1 MSPPVSKGGQGWAV
15 AIFLAADEGGGK
27 PGRRSHRHDG
37 SKIVL
42 KTMPVVIYMRDSNP
56 VREGFSNGMG
66 NVRNRLESMIAES
79 LHSVAGYKDLKAELS
94 IELDI
99 PRISDHGDYAS
110 NIALGLTRH
119 LKRNP
124 RQIASEIVANLNDSD
139 SILEKV
145 EIAGPG
151 FINFFIKPAAWYGII
166 REVLDNA
173 KKYGRLEIQRG
184 PKVQV
189 EFVSANPTGPLHIGH
204 GRGAAIGDVLANILA
219 ARGFQVQREYYI
231 NDAGNQMDT
240 LGRSLYFRY
249 RQELGEGLEFPD
261 NHYRGEYMLDLAK
274 DFKRSHGD
282 SFRKTPLEEA
292 LPVFTDYAAERILDG
307 IKEDLDIFGVH
318 FDNWFSERDLH
329 KIDSIAKTIEYF
341 RERGFIY
348 ESEGAV
354 WFKSTAFGDEKDRVV
369 VRANGASTY
378 FAADLAYHR
387 DKFERGFE
395 SVVDI
400 WGADHH
406 GYVERMLAGVQA
418 MGRTRDDLR
427 IVLVQLVNLLRGGA
441 PVAMSTRG
449 GEFVTL
455 REVIDEVGK
464 DATRF
469 IFLTRRTDSPL
480 DFDLEVAKARS
491 NDNPVFYVQYA
502 HARLCSVFEVAR
514 DRGVEFDPGSV
525 NDEAFRLLNLRQE
538 LDLIK
543 QVGEFPEMVCE
554 CVRSLEPHYIPY
566 YLHQLVSLFHSYYHD
581 NRILTEDAE
590 LTQAR
595 LCLAWT
601 IKEVIGNALELLG
614 VTAPQK
620 M

>member
-1 MSPPVSKGGQGWAV
+1 MGMV
-15 AIFLAADEGGGK
+15 
-27 PGRRSHRHDG
+27 RTR
-37 SKIVL
+37 L
-42 KTMPVVIYMRDSNP
+42 K
-56 VREGFSNGMG
+56 
-66 NVRNRLESMIAES
+66 SMIAET
-79 LHSVAGYKDLKAELS
+79 LESVIGNHDMKAEIN
-94 IELDI
+94 IELEI
-99 PRISDHGDYAS
+99 PRGSEHGDYAS
-110 NIALGLTRH
+110 NIALALSRH

-124 RQIASEIVANLNDSD
+124 RQIASEIAANLNDSD
-139 SILEKV
+139 CILDKS

-166 REVLDNA
+166 REILDNPQ
-173 KKYGRLEIQRG
+173 KYGRLEIEGG

-204 GRGAAIGDVLANILA
+204 GRGAAIGDVLANILQ

-249 RQELGEGLEFPD
+249 RQELGENIELPD
-261 NHYRGEYMLDLAK
+261 NHYRGEYMRELAG
-274 DFKRSHGD
+274 DFRRDHGD
-282 SFRKTPLEEA
+282 GYGSTPLEDA
-292 LPVFTDYAAERILDG
+292 FPVFTGYASRRILDG

-318 FDNWFSERDLH
+318 FDNWFSERELH
-329 KIDSIAKTIEYF
+329 NRDSINKTIEYL

-348 ESEGAV
+348 EDQGAV
-354 WFKSTAFGDEKDRVV
+354 WFRSTALGDEKDRVV

-395 SVVDI
+395 SVIDI

-406 GYVERMLAGVQA
+406 GYVDRMRAGAQA
-418 MGRTRDDLR
+418 LGRGKDDLR

-480 DFDLEVAKARS
+480 DFDLEVAKAQS

-514 DRGVEFDPGSV
+514 DRGVEFDWRSIS
-525 NDEAFRLLNLRQE
+525 DETLNLLQVRQE
-538 LDLIK
+538 FEIMKLL
-543 QVGEFPEMVCE
+543 GEYPEVVCE
-554 CVRSLEPHYIPY
+554 CVRSLEPHYIAY

-581 NRILTEDAE
+581 NRILSEDAE
-590 LTQAR
+590 LTKAR
-595 LCLAWT
+595 LCLALA
-601 IKEVIGNALELLG
+601 IKEVIGSALMLLG
-614 VTAPQK
+614 VRAPQK

>member
-1 MSPPVSKGGQGWAV
+1 
-15 AIFLAADEGGGK
+15 
-27 PGRRSHRHDG
+27 
-37 SKIVL
+37 
-42 KTMPVVIYMRDSNP
+42 
-56 VREGFSNGMG
+56 MG
-66 NVRNRLESMIAES
+66 IVRNRLKSMIAEA
-79 LHSVAGYKDLKAELS
+79 LKSVIGDQDNKPQVS

-99 PRISDHGDYAS
+99 PRTPEHGDYAS

-124 RQIASEIVANLNDSD
+124 RQIASEIVANLDDSG
-139 SILEKV
+139 SILEKI

-166 REVLDNA
+166 REILDSPNN
-173 KKYGRLEIQRG
+173 YGRLEIKGG

-204 GRGAAIGDVLANILA
+204 GRGAAIGDVLANILQ
-219 ARGFQVQREYYI
+219 ARGCQVQREYYI

-249 RQELGEGLEFPD
+249 RQELGEDIEFPD
-261 NHYRGEYMLDLAK
+261 NHYRGEYMSELAK
-274 DFKRSHGD
+274 DFMRDQGD
-282 SFRKTPLEEA
+282 RFRNKPLEDA
-292 LPVFTDYAAERILDG
+292 LPVFTGYAGKSILDG
-307 IKEDLDIFGVH
+307 IKDDLDVFGVH
-318 FDNWFSERDLH
+318 FDNWFGESELH
-329 KIDSIAKTIEYF
+329 KRDSIKKTIEYL
-341 RERGFIY
+341 RGRGFIY
-348 ESEGAV
+348 EDEGAV
-354 WFKSTAFGDEKDRVV
+354 WFRSTEFGDEKDRVV

-378 FAADLAYHR
+378 FAADLAYHL

-395 SVVDI
+395 SVIDI

-406 GYVERMLAGVQA
+406 GYVDRMRAGVQA
-418 MGRTRDDLR
+418 IGRSKDDLR
-427 IVLVQLVNLLRGGA
+427 IVLVQLVNLLRGGV

-455 REVIDEVGK
+455 REVVDEVGK

-480 DFDLEVAKARS
+480 DFDLEVAKAQS

-514 DRGVEFDPGSV
+514 ERGVGFDWREIPDETLSLLQVPQEF
-525 NDEAFRLLNLRQE
+525 EIIKLLGEYPE
-538 LDLIK
+538 LLS
-543 QVGEFPEMVCE
+543 ESA
-554 CVRSLEPHYIPY
+554 RSLEPHYIPY
-566 YLHQLVSLFHSYYHD
+566 YLHQLVSLFHSYSHD
-581 NRILTEDAE
+581 NRILSEDAE
-590 LTQAR
+590 LTKAR
-595 LCLAWT
+595 LCLALA
-601 IKEVIGNALELLG
+601 IKEVIGNALGLLG

>member
-1 MSPPVSKGGQGWAV
+1 
-15 AIFLAADEGGGK
+15 
-27 PGRRSHRHDG
+27 
-37 SKIVL
+37 
-42 KTMPVVIYMRDSNP
+42 
-56 VREGFSNGMG
+56 MG
-66 NVRNRLESMIAES
+66 IVRNRLKSMIAEA
-79 LHSVAGYKDLKAELS
+79 LHSVMEDRDEKPEVH

-99 PRISDHGDYAS
+99 PRTPEHGDYAS
-110 NIALGLTRH
+110 NIALGLTRS

-124 RQIASEIVANLNDSD
+124 RQIASEIVENLDDSD
-139 SILEKV
+139 SIIEKI

-166 REVLDNA
+166 REILGNPER
-173 KKYGRLEIQRG
+173 YGRLEIKGG

-204 GRGAAIGDVLANILA
+204 GRGAAIGDVLSNILQ
-219 ARGFQVQREYYI
+219 ARGCRVQREYYI

-240 LGRSLYFRY
+240 PGRSLYFRY
-249 RQELGEGLEFPD
+249 RQELGENIEFPD
-261 NHYRGEYMLDLAK
+261 NHYRGEYMRELAK
-274 DFKRSHGD
+274 AFITDYGDRFRSN
-282 SFRKTPLEEA
+282 SLEDA
-292 LPVFTDYAAERILDG
+292 LPVFTGYASDRILDG

-318 FDNWFSERDLH
+318 FDNWFSECELH
-329 KIDSIAKTIEYF
+329 KRDSIKKVIEYL
-341 RERGFIY
+341 RARGFIY
-348 ESEGAV
+348 EDEGAV
-354 WFKSTAFGDEKDRVV
+354 WFRSTRFGDEKDRVV

-378 FAADLAYHR
+378 FAADLAYHL

-395 SVVDI
+395 SVIDI

-406 GYVERMLAGVQA
+406 GYIERMQAGVQA
-418 MGRTRDDLR
+418 IGRAKDDLR

-455 REVIDEVGK
+455 REVVDEVGK

-480 DFDLEVAKARS
+480 DFDLEVAKVRS

-502 HARLCSVFEVAR
+502 HARLCSIFEVAR
-514 DRGVEFDPGSV
+514 GREIGFDWRKVP
-525 NDEAFRLLNLRQE
+525 DEALNLLQVPQE
-538 LDLIK
+538 FEIMKLL
-543 QVGEFPEMVCE
+543 GEYPEVLSE
-554 CVRSLEPHYIPY
+554 SARSLEPHYIPY

-581 NRILTEDAE
+581 NRILNEDAE
-590 LTQAR
+590 LTKAR
-595 LCLAWT
+595 LCLALAVR
-601 IKEVIGNALELLG
+601 EVIGNALGILG

>member
-1 MSPPVSKGGQGWAV
+1 MAKGQR
-15 AIFLAADEGGGK
+15 IF
-27 PGRRSHRHDG
+27 
-37 SKIVL
+37 KIVL
-42 KTMPVVIYMRDSNP
+42 KPLLLVIYMPDSNS
-56 VREGFSNGMG
+56 VREGFQTGMG
-66 NVRNRLESMIAES
+66 IVRNRLKSLIVRALQSVEGYRGIDAEAV
-79 LHSVAGYKDLKAELS
+79 SVEL
-94 IELDI
+94 EI
-99 PRISDHGDYAS
+99 PKTPEHGDYAS
-110 NIALGLTRH
+110 NIALSLTRH

-124 RQIASEIVANLNDSD
+124 RQIASEMVAGLNESGD
-139 SILEKV
+139 ILEKV

-151 FINFFIKPAAWYGII
+151 FINFFIKPAAWYGVI
-166 REVLDNA
+166 REILDDPQ
-173 KKYGRLEIQRG
+173 KYGRLEIEEG

-204 GRGAAIGDVLANILA
+204 GRGAAIGDVLANILE
-219 ARGFQVQREYYI
+219 ARGCRVQREYYI

-249 RQELGEGLEFPD
+249 RQELGDDIEFPD
-261 NHYRGEYMLDLAK
+261 NHYRGDYMRDLAR
-274 DFKRSHGD
+274 DFKLDHGAR
-282 SFRKTPLEEA
+282 FRDTSLEEA
-292 LPVFTDYAAERILDG
+292 LPVFTEYAGRRILDG
-307 IKEDLDIFGVH
+307 IKEDLNIFGVH
-318 FDNWFSERDLH
+318 FDNWFSERELH
-329 KIDSIAKTIEYF
+329 DRDSIRKSIEYL
-341 RERGFIY
+341 RGRGFIY

-354 WFKSTAFGDEKDRVV
+354 WFRSTAFGDEKDRVV

-378 FAADLAYHR
+378 FAADLAYHL

-395 SVVDI
+395 SIIDI

-406 GYVERMLAGVQA
+406 GYVDRMLAGIQA
-418 MGRTRDDLR
+418 IGRKKDCLR

-455 REVIDEVGK
+455 REVVDEVGK

-514 DRGVEFDPGSV
+514 DRGIGFDWHSMSS
-525 NDEAFRLLNLRQE
+525 ETLQLLQVRQE
-538 LDLIK
+538 FEIIK
-543 QVGEFPEMVCE
+543 LLGEYPEIVSE
-554 CVRSLEPHYIPY
+554 CVKSLEPHYIPY
-566 YLHQLVSLFHSYYHD
+566 YLNQLVSLFHGYYHD
-581 NRILTEDAE
+581 NRILSEDAE
-590 LTQAR
+590 LTKAR
-595 LCLAWT
+595 LCLASA
-601 IKEVIGNALELLG
+601 IKEVIANALALLG
-614 VTAPQK
+614 VSAPQK

>member
-1 MSPPVSKGGQGWAV
+1 MG
-15 AIFLAADEGGGK
+15 
-27 PGRRSHRHDG
+27 
-37 SKIVL
+37 IVRTRL
-42 KTMPVVIYMRDSNP
+42 K
-56 VREGFSNGMG
+56 
-66 NVRNRLESMIAES
+66 SMIAET
-79 LHSVAGYKDLKAELS
+79 LQSVMGNRDMKAEIS
-94 IELDI
+94 IELEI
-99 PRISDHGDYAS
+99 PRSSGHGDYAS
-110 NIALGLTRH
+110 NIAFALSRQ

-139 SILEKV
+139 CILEKT

-166 REVLDNA
+166 REILDNPQ
-173 KKYGRLEIQRG
+173 KYGRLEIQGG

-204 GRGAAIGDVLANILA
+204 GRGAAIGDVLANILQ

-249 RQELGEGLEFPD
+249 RQELGENIELPD
-261 NHYRGEYMLDLAK
+261 NHYRGEYMRELARDLMRDK
-274 DFKRSHGD
+274 GD
-282 SFRKTPLEEA
+282 LFRTTPLA
-292 LPVFTDYAAERILDG
+292 DAFPVFADYASNRILDG

-318 FDNWFSERDLH
+318 FDNWFSERELH
-329 KIDSIAKTIEYF
+329 NRDSIKKTIKYL

-348 ESEGAV
+348 EDQGAV
-354 WFKSTAFGDEKDRVV
+354 WFRSTTFGDEKDRVV

-395 SVVDI
+395 SIVDI

-406 GYVERMLAGVQA
+406 GYVPRMRAGVQA
-418 MGRTRDDLR
+418 IGRREDDLR
-427 IVLVQLVNLLRGGA
+427 VVLVQLVNLLRGGA

-455 REVIDEVGK
+455 REVLDEVGK

-480 DFDLEVAKARS
+480 DFDLEVAKAQS

-514 DRGVEFDPGSV
+514 DRGVEFDWRSIS
-525 NDEAFRLLNLRQE
+525 DETLHLLQVRQE
-538 LDLIK
+538 FEIIK
-543 QVGEFPEMVCE
+543 LLGEYPEVVGE

-581 NRILTEDAE
+581 NRILSEDAE
-590 LTQAR
+590 LSKAR
-595 LCLAWT
+595 LCLASA
-601 IKEVIGNALELLG
+601 IKEVIGNALMLLG
-614 VTAPQK
+614 VTAPQR

>member
-1 MSPPVSKGGQGWAV
+1 MGIV
-15 AIFLAADEGGGK
+15 
-27 PGRRSHRHDG
+27 RSR
-37 SKIVL
+37 L
-42 KTMPVVIYMRDSNP
+42 K
-56 VREGFSNGMG
+56 
-66 NVRNRLESMIAES
+66 SMIAET
-79 LHSVAGYKDLKAELS
+79 LQSVMGNREMKAEIS
-94 IELDI
+94 VELEI
-99 PRISDHGDYAS
+99 PKGSEHGDYAS
-110 NIALGLTRH
+110 NIALGLTRQ

-151 FINFFIKPAAWYGII
+151 FINFFIKPSAWYGII
-166 REVLDNA
+166 REILDNP
-173 KKYGRLEIQRG
+173 KQYGRLEIEGG

-204 GRGAAIGDVLANILA
+204 GRGAAIGDVLANILQ
-219 ARGFQVQREYYI
+219 ARGFEVQREYYI
-231 NDAGNQMDT
+231 NDAGNQMET
-240 LGRSLYFRY
+240 LGRSLYYRY
-249 RQELGEGLEFPD
+249 RQELGENIEFPD
-261 NHYRGEYMLDLAK
+261 NHYRGEYMRDLAR
-274 DFKRSHGD
+274 DFMRDQGD
-282 SFRKTPLEEA
+282 RFLNTPLEDA
-292 LPVFTDYAAERILDG
+292 CPVFTDYASMRILDG

-318 FDNWFSERDLH
+318 FDNWFSERELH
-329 KIDSIAKTIEYF
+329 NRDSIKKTIEYL

-348 ESEGAV
+348 EDAGAV
-354 WFKSTAFGDEKDRVV
+354 WFRSTAFGDEKDRVV
-369 VRANGASTY
+369 VRANGVSTY
-378 FAADLAYHR
+378 FAADLAYHL

-395 SVVDI
+395 SVIDI

-406 GYVERMLAGVQA
+406 GYVDRMRAGVQA
-418 MGRTRDDLR
+418 IGRNEADLR
-427 IVLVQLVNLLRGGA
+427 IVLVQLVNLLRGGV

-480 DFDLEVAKARS
+480 DFDLEVAKVRS

-502 HARLCSVFEVAR
+502 HARLCSIFEVAR
-514 DRGVEFDPGSV
+514 DRGVEFDWRSMS
-525 NDEAFRLLNLRQE
+525 DETLHLLRVRQE
-538 LDLIK
+538 FEIIK
-543 QVGEFPEMVCE
+543 LLGEYPEIVCE

-566 YLHQLVSLFHSYYHD
+566 YLNQLVSLFHSYYHD
-581 NRILTEDAE
+581 NRILSEDAE
-590 LTQAR
+590 LTRAR
-595 LCLAWT
+595 LCLALA
-601 IKEVIGNALELLG
+601 IKEVIGNALMLLG

>member
-1 MSPPVSKGGQGWAV
+1 MDIV
-15 AIFLAADEGGGK
+15 
-27 PGRRSHRHDG
+27 RSC
-37 SKIVL
+37 L
-42 KTMPVVIYMRDSNP
+42 K
-56 VREGFSNGMG
+56 
-66 NVRNRLESMIAES
+66 SMIAQT
-79 LHSVAGYKDLKAELS
+79 LQSVIGNRDMKAEIG
-94 IELDI
+94 IELEI
-99 PRISDHGDYAS
+99 PRGSGHGDYAS
-110 NIALGLTRH
+110 NIALGLSRH

-139 SILEKV
+139 YILEKV

-166 REVLDNA
+166 REILDNP
-173 KKYGRLEIQRG
+173 KKYGRLEIEGG

-204 GRGAAIGDVLANILA
+204 GRGAAIGDVLANILQ

-249 RQELGEGLEFPD
+249 RQELGENIEFPD
-261 NHYRGEYMLDLAK
+261 NHYRGEYMRELAR
-274 DFKRSHGD
+274 DFIRDRGD
-282 SFRKTPLEEA
+282 RFRNAPLEDA
-292 LPVFTDYAAERILDG
+292 FPVFTDYASRRILDG

-318 FDNWFSERDLH
+318 FDNWFSERELH
-329 KIDSIAKTIEYF
+329 NRGSIKKTIECLA
-341 RERGFIY
+341 ERGFIY
-348 ESEGAV
+348 KEEGAV
-354 WFKSTAFGDEKDRVV
+354 WFRSTTFGDEKDRVV

-378 FAADLAYHR
+378 FAADLAYHL

-395 SVVDI
+395 SVIDI

-406 GYVERMLAGVQA
+406 GYVDRMRAGVQA
-418 MGRTRDDLR
+418 IGRREDDLR
-427 IVLVQLVNLLRGGA
+427 IVLVQLVNLLRGGV

-514 DRGVEFDPGSV
+514 DRGVEFDWRSIS
-525 NDEAFRLLNLRQE
+525 DETLHLLQVRQE
-538 LDLIK
+538 FEIIK
-543 QVGEFPEMVCE
+543 LLGEYPEVVCE

-581 NRILTEDAE
+581 NRILSEDAE
-590 LTQAR
+590 LTKAR
-595 LCLAWT
+595 LCLALA
-601 IKEVIGNALELLG
+601 IKEVIGNALLLLG

>member
-1 MSPPVSKGGQGWAV
+1 MGMV
-15 AIFLAADEGGGK
+15 
-27 PGRRSHRHDG
+27 RTR
-37 SKIVL
+37 L
-42 KTMPVVIYMRDSNP
+42 K
-56 VREGFSNGMG
+56 
-66 NVRNRLESMIAES
+66 SMIAET
-79 LHSVAGYKDLKAELS
+79 LESVTGNHDLKAEIS
-94 IELDI
+94 IELEI
-99 PRISDHGDYAS
+99 PRSSEHGDYAS
-110 NIALGLTRH
+110 NIALALSRH

-124 RQIASEIVANLNDSD
+124 RQIASEIAANLNDSD
-139 SILEKV
+139 CILDKS

-166 REVLDNA
+166 REILDNPQ
-173 KKYGRLEIQRG
+173 KYGRLEIEGG

-204 GRGAAIGDVLANILA
+204 GRGAAIGDVLANILQ

-231 NDAGNQMDT
+231 NDVGNQMDT

-249 RQELGEGLEFPD
+249 RQELGENIELPD
-261 NHYRGEYMLDLAK
+261 NHYRGEYMRELAR
-274 DFKRSHGD
+274 DFMRDHGD
-282 SFRKTPLEEA
+282 GYGSTPLEDA
-292 LPVFTDYAAERILDG
+292 FPVFAGYASKRILDG
-307 IKEDLDIFGVH
+307 IKEDLDVFGVH
-318 FDNWFSERDLH
+318 FDNWFSERELH
-329 KIDSIAKTIEYF
+329 NRDSINKTIEYL

-348 ESEGAV
+348 EDQGAV

-369 VRANGASTY
+369 VRATGASTY

-395 SVVDI
+395 SIIDI

-406 GYVERMLAGVQA
+406 GYVDRMRAGVQA
-418 MGRTRDDLR
+418 LGRGEDDLR

-480 DFDLEVAKARS
+480 DFDLEVAKAQS

-514 DRGVEFDPGSV
+514 DRGVEFDWRSIS
-525 NDEAFRLLNLRQE
+525 DETLHLLQVRQE
-538 LDLIK
+538 FEIIK
-543 QVGEFPEMVCE
+543 LLGEYPEVVCE
-554 CVRSLEPHYIPY
+554 CVRSLEPHYIAY
-566 YLHQLVSLFHSYYHD
+566 YLHELVSLFHSYYHD
-581 NRILTEDAE
+581 NRILSEDAE
-590 LTQAR
+590 LSKAR
-595 LCLAWT
+595 LCLALA
-601 IKEVIGNALELLG
+601 IKEVIGNALMLLG

>member
-1 MSPPVSKGGQGWAV
+1 MDIV
-15 AIFLAADEGGGK
+15 
-27 PGRRSHRHDG
+27 RSR
-37 SKIVL
+37 L
-42 KTMPVVIYMRDSNP
+42 K
-56 VREGFSNGMG
+56 
-66 NVRNRLESMIAES
+66 SMIAET
-79 LHSVAGYKDLKAELS
+79 LQSVIGNRGMKAEIG
-94 IELDI
+94 IELEI
-99 PRISDHGDYAS
+99 PRDSGHGDYAS
-110 NIALGLTRH
+110 NIALGLSRH

-139 SILEKV
+139 YILEKV

-166 REVLDNA
+166 REILDNP
-173 KKYGRLEIQRG
+173 KKYGRLEIEGG

-204 GRGAAIGDVLANILA
+204 GRGAAIGDVLANILQ
-219 ARGFQVQREYYI
+219 ARGFEVQREYYI

-240 LGRSLYFRY
+240 LGRSGYFRY
-249 RQELGEGLEFPD
+249 RQELGEKIEFPD
-261 NHYRGEYMLDLAK
+261 NHYRGEYMRELAR
-274 DFKRSHGD
+274 DFIRDRGD
-282 SFRKTPLEEA
+282 RFRNAPLEDA
-292 LPVFTDYAAERILDG
+292 FPVFTEYYSRRILDG

-318 FDNWFSERDLH
+318 FDNWFSERELH
-329 KIDSIAKTIEYF
+329 NRGSIKKTIECLA
-341 RERGFIY
+341 ERGFIY
-348 ESEGAV
+348 EEEGAV
-354 WFKSTAFGDEKDRVV
+354 WFRSTAFGDEKDRVV

-378 FAADLAYHR
+378 FAADLAYHL

-395 SVVDI
+395 SVIDI

-406 GYVERMLAGVQA
+406 GYVDRMRAGVQA
-418 MGRTRDDLR
+418 IGRREDDLR
-427 IVLVQLVNLLRGGA
+427 IVLVQLVNLLRGGV

-514 DRGVEFDPGSV
+514 DRGVEFDWRSIS
-525 NDEAFRLLNLRQE
+525 DETLHLLQVRQE
-538 LDLIK
+538 FEIIK
-543 QVGEFPEMVCE
+543 LLGEYPEVVCE

-581 NRILTEDAE
+581 NRILSEDAE
-590 LTQAR
+590 LTKAR
-595 LCLAWT
+595 LCLALA
-601 IKEVIGNALELLG
+601 IKEVIGNALLLLG

>member
-1 MSPPVSKGGQGWAV
+1 
-15 AIFLAADEGGGK
+15 
-27 PGRRSHRHDG
+27 
-37 SKIVL
+37 
-42 KTMPVVIYMRDSNP
+42 
-56 VREGFSNGMG
+56 MG
-66 NVRNRLESMIAES
+66 IVRNRLKSMIAEA
-79 LHSVAGYKDLKAELS
+79 LQSVTGYRDQKTQVS

-99 PRISDHGDYAS
+99 PRDSGHGDYAS
-110 NIALGLTRH
+110 NIAFGLTRH

-124 RQIASEIVANLNDSD
+124 RQIASEIAAKLYDSGC
-139 SILEKV
+139 ILEKV

-166 REVLDNA
+166 RQILDNPQ
-173 KKYGRLEIQRG
+173 KYGRLEIADG
-184 PKVQV
+184 LKVQV

-204 GRGAAIGDVLANILA
+204 GRGAAIGDVLANILQA
-219 ARGFQVQREYYI
+219 HGCRVQREYYI

-240 LGRSLYFRY
+240 LGRSLYFRC
-249 RQELGEGLEFPD
+249 RQELGEKIEFPE
-261 NHYRGEYMLDLAK
+261 NHYRGEYMRELAR
-274 DFKRSHGD
+274 DFLRDHGER
-282 SFRKTPLEEA
+282 FRNTPLEDA
-292 LPVFTDYAAERILDG
+292 LPVFTDYAGNSILDG
-307 IKEDLDIFGVH
+307 IREDLDVFGVH
-318 FDNWFSERDLH
+318 FDNWFSERELH
-329 KIDSIAKTIEYF
+329 NRDSINKTIGYL
-341 RERGFIY
+341 RGRGFIY
-348 ESEGAV
+348 EDEGAV

-378 FAADLAYHR
+378 FAADLAYHL

-395 SVVDI
+395 SVIDI

-406 GYVERMLAGVQA
+406 GYVERMRAGVQA
-418 MGRTRDDLR
+418 IGRGKDDLR
-427 IVLVQLVNLLRGGA
+427 IVLVQLVNLLRGGV

-455 REVIDEVGK
+455 REVVDEVGK

-480 DFDLEVAKARS
+480 DFDLEVAKAQS

-514 DRGVEFDPGSV
+514 ERGIAFDWREVSDETFNLLQVSQEF
-525 NDEAFRLLNLRQE
+525 EIIRLL
-538 LDLIK
+538 
-543 QVGEFPEMVCE
+543 GEYPEVLAE
-554 CVRSLEPHYIPY
+554 SARSLEPHYIPY

-581 NRILTEDAE
+581 NRILSEDAE

-595 LCLAWT
+595 LCLARA
-601 IKEVIGNALELLG
+601 IKEVIGNALGLLG

>member
-1 MSPPVSKGGQGWAV
+1 MGMV
-15 AIFLAADEGGGK
+15 
-27 PGRRSHRHDG
+27 RTR
-37 SKIVL
+37 L
-42 KTMPVVIYMRDSNP
+42 K
-56 VREGFSNGMG
+56 
-66 NVRNRLESMIAES
+66 SMIAET
-79 LHSVAGYKDLKAELS
+79 LESVTGNDDLKADIS
-94 IELDI
+94 IDLEI
-99 PRISDHGDYAS
+99 PRGSEHGDYAS
-110 NIALGLTRH
+110 NIALALTRH

-139 SILEKV
+139 RILEKV

-166 REVLDNA
+166 REILDNPQ
-173 KKYGRLEIQRG
+173 KYGRLEVEGG

-204 GRGAAIGDVLANILA
+204 GRGAAIGDVLANILQ

-249 RQELGEGLEFPD
+249 RQELGENIELPD
-261 NHYRGEYMLDLAK
+261 NHYRGEYMRELAG
-274 DFKRSHGD
+274 DFRRDHGD
-282 SFRKTPLEEA
+282 GYGSTPLEDA
-292 LPVFTDYAAERILDG
+292 FPVFTGYASRRILDG

-318 FDNWFSERDLH
+318 FDNWFSERELH
-329 KIDSIAKTIEYF
+329 NRDSINKTIEYL

-348 ESEGAV
+348 EDQGAV
-354 WFKSTAFGDEKDRVV
+354 WFRSTALGDEKDRVV

-395 SVVDI
+395 SVIDI

-406 GYVERMLAGVQA
+406 GYVDRMRAGAQA
-418 MGRTRDDLR
+418 LGRGKDDLR

-480 DFDLEVAKARS
+480 DFDLEVAKAQS

-514 DRGVEFDPGSV
+514 DRGVEFDWRSIG
-525 NDEAFRLLNLRQE
+525 DETLQLLQVRQEFEIIRLL
-538 LDLIK
+538 
-543 QVGEFPEMVCE
+543 GEYPEVVCE
-554 CVRSLEPHYIPY
+554 CVRSLEPHYIAY
-566 YLHQLVSLFHSYYHD
+566 YLHELVSLFHSYYHD
-581 NRILTEDAE
+581 NRILSEDVA
-590 LTQAR
+590 LSKAR
-595 LCLAWT
+595 LCLALA
-601 IKEVIGNALELLG
+601 IKEVIGSALMLLG
-614 VTAPQK
+614 VRAPQK

>member
-1 MSPPVSKGGQGWAV
+1 MGMV
-15 AIFLAADEGGGK
+15 
-27 PGRRSHRHDG
+27 RTR
-37 SKIVL
+37 L
-42 KTMPVVIYMRDSNP
+42 K
-56 VREGFSNGMG
+56 
-66 NVRNRLESMIAES
+66 SMIAET
-79 LHSVAGYKDLKAELS
+79 LESVTGNDDLKADIS
-94 IELDI
+94 IDLEI
-99 PRISDHGDYAS
+99 PRGSEHGDYAS
-110 NIALGLTRH
+110 NIALALTRH

-139 SILEKV
+139 RILEKV

-166 REVLDNA
+166 REILDNPQ
-173 KKYGRLEIQRG
+173 KYGRLEVEGG

-204 GRGAAIGDVLANILA
+204 GRGAAIGDVLANILQ

-249 RQELGEGLEFPD
+249 RQELGENIELPD
-261 NHYRGEYMLDLAK
+261 NHYRGEYMRELAR
-274 DFKRSHGD
+274 DFMRDHGD
-282 SFRKTPLEEA
+282 GYGSTPLEDA
-292 LPVFTDYAAERILDG
+292 FPVFAGYASKRILDG
-307 IKEDLDIFGVH
+307 IKEDLDVFGVH
-318 FDNWFSERDLH
+318 FDNWFSERELH
-329 KIDSIAKTIEYF
+329 NRDSINKTIEYL

-348 ESEGAV
+348 EDQGAV

-369 VRANGASTY
+369 VRATGASTY

-395 SVVDI
+395 SIIDI

-406 GYVERMLAGVQA
+406 GYVDRMRAGVQA
-418 MGRTRDDLR
+418 LGRGKDELR

-480 DFDLEVAKARS
+480 DFDLEVAKAQS

-514 DRGVEFDPGSV
+514 DRGVEFDWRSIS
-525 NDEAFRLLNLRQE
+525 DETLNLLQVRQE
-538 LDLIK
+538 FEIMKLL
-543 QVGEFPEMVCE
+543 GEYPEVVCE
-554 CVRSLEPHYIPY
+554 CVRSLEPHYIAY

-581 NRILTEDAE
+581 NRILSEDAE
-590 LTQAR
+590 LTKAR
-595 LCLAWT
+595 LCLALA
-601 IKEVIGNALELLG
+601 IKEVIGSALMLLG
-614 VTAPQK
+614 VRAPQK

>member
-1 MSPPVSKGGQGWAV
+1 
-15 AIFLAADEGGGK
+15 
-27 PGRRSHRHDG
+27 
-37 SKIVL
+37 
-42 KTMPVVIYMRDSNP
+42 
-56 VREGFSNGMG
+56 MG
-66 NVRNRLESMIAES
+66 IVRNRLKSMIAEA
-79 LHSVAGYKDLKAELS
+79 LKSVIGDQDNKPQVS

-99 PRISDHGDYAS
+99 PRTPEHGDYAS

-124 RQIASEIVANLNDSD
+124 RQIASEIVANLDDSG
-139 SILEKV
+139 SILEKI

-166 REVLDNA
+166 REILDSPNN
-173 KKYGRLEIQRG
+173 YGRLAIKGG

-204 GRGAAIGDVLANILA
+204 GRGAAIGDVLANILQ
-219 ARGFQVQREYYI
+219 ARGCQVQREYYI

-249 RQELGEGLEFPD
+249 RQELGEDIEFPD
-261 NHYRGEYMLDLAK
+261 NHYRGEYMRELAK
-274 DFKRSHGD
+274 DFMRDQGD
-282 SFRKTPLEEA
+282 RFRNTPLGDA
-292 LPVFTDYAAERILDG
+292 ITVFTGYAGKSILDG
-307 IKEDLDIFGVH
+307 IKDDLDVFGVH
-318 FDNWFSERDLH
+318 FDNWFGESELH
-329 KIDSIAKTIEYF
+329 KRDSIKKTIEYL
-341 RERGFIY
+341 RGRGFIY
-348 ESEGAV
+348 EDEGAV
-354 WFKSTAFGDEKDRVV
+354 WFRSTEFGDEKDRVV

-378 FAADLAYHR
+378 FAADLAYHL

-395 SVVDI
+395 SVIDI

-406 GYVERMLAGVQA
+406 GYVDRMRAGVQA
-418 MGRTRDDLR
+418 IGRSKDDLR
-427 IVLVQLVNLLRGGA
+427 IVLVQLVNLLRGGV

-455 REVIDEVGK
+455 REVVDEVGK

-469 IFLTRRTDSPL
+469 IFLTRRTDSSL
-480 DFDLEVAKARS
+480 DFDLEVAKAQS

-514 DRGVEFDPGSV
+514 ERGVGFDWREIPDETLSLLQVPQEF
-525 NDEAFRLLNLRQE
+525 EIIKLLGEYPE
-538 LDLIK
+538 LLS
-543 QVGEFPEMVCE
+543 ESA
-554 CVRSLEPHYIPY
+554 RSLEPHYIPY

-581 NRILTEDAE
+581 NRILSEDAE
-590 LTQAR
+590 LTKAR
-595 LCLAWT
+595 LCLALA
-601 IKEVIGNALELLG
+601 IKEVIGNALGLLG